1 MESLWPDFKEISIEK
16 NETIN
21 ILREQAKAIKTATGN
36 KICGTFSKMSYKT
49 VPADSVGIL
58 GEMITSLSL
67 PCREELLEAELV
79 NKKDANALYNK
90 DKYKF
95 EIFNEEYRFRLFV
108 VNYCEL
114 FPITLEVDNGILN
127 EIKYSNNIVINTNDE
142 LKHIIREIFSC
153 KKVNTII
160 SKMIQGS

>member
-1 MESLWPDFKEISIEK
+1 MENLWPDFKEIPIEK
-16 NETIN
+16 NETIS
-21 ILREQAKAIKTATGN
+21 ILREQAKAIKAATGN
-36 KICGTFSKMSYKT
+36 KICGTFSKMSYKA
-49 VPADSVGIL
+49 VPVDSVGII

-67 PCREELLEAELV
+67 PYREELLDAELA

-90 DKYKF
+90 EKYKF
-95 EIFNEEYRFRLFV
+95 EIYNEEYRFRLFV

-127 EIKYSNNIVINTNDE
+127 EIKYSNNTAINSNDE
-142 LKHIIREIFSC
+142 LKHIIRDIFAC
-153 KKVNTII
+153 KKVNTVI